1 MATIDEVRLDAI
13 EKRMDKYDELMSVLR
28 DAVVQLKAHAEA
40 NSKWHAAII
49 AVSSAI
55 AGGLVG
61 HFIH

>member
-1 MATIDEVRLDAI
+1 MTSDDVRLEAI
-13 EKRMDKYDELMSVLR
+13 EKRMDKYDEIMSTVR

-61 HFIH
+61 HFLH